1 MTSVTYAIVEFTDE
15 KLVEIVPE
23 LWIESFN
30 GVSTDSLYF
39 VNSYDDQEPQPS
51 IIQYIFIIVL

>member
-51 IIQYIFIIVL
+51 IIQYIFIIVF

>member
-39 VNSYDDQEPQPS
+39 VNSHDDQEPQPS